1 MKLNKLSA
9 LVASSLLLASSGAM
23 AWESED
29 GQWSTSA
36 SVALSSEYVWRG
48 ISQTMSD
55 PAISGSI
62 DVGHASGF
70 YAGVWGSNVD
80 FDSDASVEIDYYAG
94 FGGDFGD
101 SGFSYD
107 VGGLYYDYPSE
118 EDLDFFEVYGFVSYS
133 FVTVGAAYTAWAETE
148 EVEDNVYYTLDLSH
162 DIGNYSLAAGVGYY
176 DFDEDAASGDDS
188 YVNYY
193 VGVSTELAG
202 FGLDLTYSDTNG
214 DADDIFGDELADGTF
229 IFTISKSL

>member
-9 LVASSLLLASSGAM
+9 LVASSVLLASASTTAM
-23 AWESED
+23 AEGAWE
-29 GQWSTSA
+29 GSA

-55 PAISGSI
+55 PAISGSF
-62 DVGHASGF
+62 DLGHESGF
-70 YAGVWGSNVD
+70 YAGVWASNVD
-80 FDSDASVEIDYYAG
+80 FGSEASVEVDYYAG

-118 EDLDFFEVYGFVSYS
+118 ESLDFFEVYGFVSYS
-133 FVTVGAAYTAWAETE
+133 FVTVGAAYTAWADTDAA
-148 EVEDNVYYTLDLSH
+148 EDNVYYTLDLSH
-162 DIGNYSLAAGVGYY
+162 DIGDYSLAAGVGYY
-176 DFDEDAASGDDS
+176 DFDEDVNGEDS
-188 YVNYY
+188 YTNYY
-193 VGVSTELAG
+193 ISASTEFAG
-202 FGLDLTYSDTNG
+202 FGLDLTYSDTND
-214 DADDIFGDELADGTF
+214 DADDVFGEELADGTL